1 MKRLPPLS
9 DPKFWD
15 RWRELYDSF
24 SHEENIEIGNALEA
38 AYPYQVSFNAEL
50 FENFFSAV
58 LPGAR
63 VLEIGGWK
71 GELAKHLLEKN
82 PGIEHWHNVDMCR
95 AAVLKTVPMGANSH
109 RYTSEFPGS
118 FDWFKTQRASAF
130 DIAVS
135 AHTIE
140 HLSDAHLKDLIAFLA
155 GIPLIVFE
163 APISKKSG
171 ASWAG
176 YPGTHILSMGWDE
189 IETLMRARGYQ
200 ATQLSPWAFSYA
212 LTPKTTP

>member
-38 AYPYQVSFNAEL
+38 AYPHQVSFNAEL
-50 FENFFSAV
+50 FEKFFSTQP
-58 LPGAR
+58 PGVR

-71 GELAKHLLEKN
+71 GELAKHLLERN
-82 PGIEHWHNVDMCR
+82 PNIAHWHNIDMCR
-95 AAVLKTVPMGANSH
+95 AAVLKTVPMGELAP

-118 FDWFKTQRASAF
+118 FDWFKQPREF
-130 DIAVS
+130 IYDIAIS

-140 HLSDAHLKDLIAFLA
+140 HLSDSHLKDLIGFLS
-155 GIPLIVFE
+155 GIPVIVFE
-163 APISKKSG
+163 APISQETG
-171 ASWAG
+171 VSWAG
-176 YPGTHILSMGWDE
+176 YPGTHILKMGWAE
-189 IETLMRARGYQ
+189 IESLMAMRGYR
-200 ATQLSPWAFSYA
+200 ATQLSPWAYSYA